1 MTVRELYLIIS
12 VKDKSLKS
20 KTVRVVF
27 RHMTKQ
33 GSQDTHMDF
42 KVILQAWTIP
52 KRQNTPNFSSSLWT
66 ITKQGQG

>member
-1 MTVRELYLIIS
+1 MTVRELHLIIT

-20 KTVRVVF
+20 KTVRAVF

-42 KVILQAWTIP
+42 KVILQ
-52 KRQNTPNFSSSLWT
+52 S
-66 ITKQGQG
+66 

>member
-1 MTVRELYLIIS
+1 MTVRELYLIIT

-52 KRQNTPNFSSSLWT
+52 KRWARTLLILAVHCEQS
-66 ITKQGQG
+66 